1 MLFSFCFYAAGHEIP
16 VKKSQAGNTGMQLK
30 FTSVYAV
37 PYFAIS
43 PCRAPQKLYKI
54 IPFNE
59 PDPIP
64 SPELSGSRITQICS
78 PCVCRKLRELDNCQE
93 KVRLT
98 EYRYGGTRAWCGNL
112 EMATNNAEKSEL
124 EREKTL

>member
-1 MLFSFCFYAAGHEIP
+1 
-16 VKKSQAGNTGMQLK
+16 MQLK
-30 FTSVYAV
+30 FTSACTV

-43 PCRAPQKLYKI
+43 PYRAPQKLYKI
-54 IPFNE
+54 IPLNE

-78 PCVCRKLRELDNCQE
+78 PRVYRKLRELDSQE

-98 EYRYGGTRAWCGNL
+98 EYRYGGTWAWCWTL

-124 EREKTL
+124 E

>member
-1 MLFSFCFYAAGHEIP
+1 MPLDTRSRYK
-16 VKKSQAGNTGMQLK
+16 KKSQVDHMGMQLK
-30 FTSVYAV
+30 FTSVYTV

-43 PCRAPQKLYKI
+43 PRRAPQKLYKI
-54 IPFNE
+54 IPLNE

-78 PCVCRKLRELDNCQE
+78 PRVCRKLRELDNCQE

-98 EYRYGGTRAWCGNL
+98 EYRYGGTWAWCWTL

-124 EREKTL
+124 E